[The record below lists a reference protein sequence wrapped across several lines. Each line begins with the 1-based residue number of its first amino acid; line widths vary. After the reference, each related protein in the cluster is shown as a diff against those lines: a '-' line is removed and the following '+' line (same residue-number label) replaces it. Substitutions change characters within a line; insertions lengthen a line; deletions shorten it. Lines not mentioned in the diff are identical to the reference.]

1 MYHTDQLVED
11 QETLKDIMGDMI
23 SALNDADTPFALKT
37 DLAST
42 LWEIGQ
48 QCLSAIEPTK
58 DIVRS
63 TATPFLREESEWSY
77 STPLGRAIRVKR
89 QKPNYFV
96 NNAEPLKDLLGAS
109 FNTFVDTK
117 YNLKKGALETL
128 SEDHDLYRQ
137 VLSLIEVRESKPRV
151 SFRSA
156 DQSN

>member
-1 MYHTDQLVED
+1 MYDLDQLVED
-11 QETLKDIMGDMI
+11 QETLKDIVGEMV
-23 SALNDADTPFALKT
+23 STLNDADTPFGLKT
-37 DLAST
+37 DIASV
-42 LWEIGQ
+42 LWELGQ

-63 TATPFLREESEWSY
+63 TATPFLRDESEWSY
-77 STPLGRAIRVKR
+77 STPLGKAIRVKR

-109 FNTFVDTK
+109 FNTFIDTK

-137 VLSLIEVRESKPRV
+137 MLSLIEVRESKPRV
-151 SFRSA
+151 SFRFA